1 MSSEGEQQT
10 RDIKN
15 HLLFEIATEV
25 AHRGQS
31 RLVSSRLAILTN
43 RPSVLSPSH
52 ANLILDQL
60 VVSTLSS
67 SPRPPSQQL
76 NMASDTLSSAL
87 LTTNR

>member
-31 RLVSSRLAILTN
+31 RLVSSRDPYQSSVRALAFTC
-43 RPSVLSPSH
+43 
-52 ANLILDQL
+52 
-60 VVSTLSS
+60 
-67 SPRPPSQQL
+67 
-76 NMASDTLSSAL
+76 
-87 LTTNR
+87 